1 MSKNKKTLTERVF
14 HAVSFEVIAIAIT
27 APVSAWLLGRSIFQ
41 MGTIAIV
48 LSTLA
53 MLLNL
58 LYNMLFDLY
67 WPITKGPRPAKVRAA
82 HAVGFELSF
91 VVLGVPMLAL
101 LLNMSLWNAFILE
114 IGFFT
119 FFLFYTYAFNLAYD
133 QLRERWFARKE
144 KTNKEEQGSKVKHVI
159 KNI

>member
-1 MSKNKKTLTERVF
+1 MSKYTKTLTERIF

-41 MGTIAIV
+41 MGTVAIV

-58 LYNMLFDLY
+58 FYNMVFDRY
-67 WPITKGPRPAKVRAA
+67 WPLSKGSRPAKVRVF

-91 VVLGVPMLAL
+91 VIMGVPMLAFL
-101 LLNMSLWNAFILE
+101 LQMSFLDAFLLE
-114 IGFFT
+114 IGFFV
-119 FFLFYTYAFNLAYD
+119 FFLFYTYAFNLGYD
-133 QLRERWFARKE
+133 LLRDRWFANRE
-144 KTNKEEQGSKVKHVI
+144 NTVSISETVVKRS
-159 KNI
+159 